1 MGWTLSLG
9 GIVRG
14 GVSQRALQFYRR
26 GWSVSQRSKG
36 GLVNFIF
43 PGADRWPFSWPP
55 ADPEATPG
63 RPCRGP
69 LMGMLLPAVGPRRL
83 EHQGFFLL
91 FLGEGGQNRGPASGT
106 AHRAPRRRVE
116 QFGSQDHRLLVT
128 LWPRRDFVSYPRV
141 TSQGAPTP
149 RRREGGGAPTNAT
162 ATREELTCPRP
173 FSEALLRGGQI
184 TASFPS
190 PPLAAAEEVFSRGC
204 PSHRLEAAGTEE
216 AGRAT

>member
-91 FLGEGGQNRGPASGT
+91 FLPQAVFRSPSAGRP
-106 AHRAPRRRVE
+106 
-116 QFGSQDHRLLVT
+116 DHRQLSVTAARCSGRGVQPGVPLSPAGGGRDGGSRPRYLNTQAFTSPGPTEASIRREEGWQTPELVT
-128 LWPRRDFVSYPRV
+128 
-141 TSQGAPTP
+141 
-149 RRREGGGAPTNAT
+149 
-162 ATREELTCPRP
+162 
-173 FSEALLRGGQI
+173 
-184 TASFPS
+184 
-190 PPLAAAEEVFSRGC
+190 
-204 PSHRLEAAGTEE
+204 
-216 AGRAT
+216 GRTQE